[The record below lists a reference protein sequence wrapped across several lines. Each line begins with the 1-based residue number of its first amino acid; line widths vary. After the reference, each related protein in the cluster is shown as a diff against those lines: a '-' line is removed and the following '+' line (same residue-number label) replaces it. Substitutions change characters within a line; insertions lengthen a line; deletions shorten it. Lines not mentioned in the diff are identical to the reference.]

1 MLYGESDEETKEE
14 KEKWRKMNGDT
25 FCRYLDCLNTWH
37 PFERLKTVFGKH
49 VYLSSSLF
57 PHWVCARDST
67 SDQNQPESG
76 GKVRWVL

>member
-1 MLYGESDEETKEE
+1 MGKSDEETKEE
-14 KEKWRKMNGDT
+14 KEKRRKMNGDT
-25 FCRYLDCLNTWH
+25 FCHFDCLNTWH
-37 PFERLKTVFGKH
+37 PFERLKMIFGKH

-76 GKVRWVL
+76 GKVR